1 MGTTPRVDGFP
12 VLRLRRP
19 LRHFLRHWGFVGVS
33 LPSFP
38 LPLASFRKL
47 PVFVMEDADRM
58 MEVACYW
65 LPHPRSAAPQSAARG
80 GQGDRECLGMGHPCF
95 GPYSCPASAISGV
108 TG

>member
-19 LRHFLRHWGFVGVS
+19 IRHFLRHWGFVGVS
-33 LPSFP
+33 LPYFP

-47 PVFVMEDADRM
+47 PVFVMEDSDRM

-80 GQGDRECLGMGHPCF
+80 GQGDLECLGMGHPALAPTLAPLQQF
-95 GPYSCPASAISGV
+95 RA
-108 TG
+108 